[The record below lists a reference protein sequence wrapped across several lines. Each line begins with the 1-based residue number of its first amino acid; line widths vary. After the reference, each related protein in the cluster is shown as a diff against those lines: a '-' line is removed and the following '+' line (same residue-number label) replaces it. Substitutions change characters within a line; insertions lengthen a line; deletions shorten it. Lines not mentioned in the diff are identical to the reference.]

1 MIPFLFF
8 YFMMYTRIENDNEAT
23 LVHFSLSLSPS
34 LFLNVYTISRMA
46 FSMNKRSY

>member
-8 YFMMYTRIENDNEAT
+8 YFMMYTRIENHNEAT

-34 LFLNVYTISRMA
+34 LSLNVYTISPMA